1 MRNLIGGLCVAVVG
15 GLAGV
20 GMAQTTVD
28 SALPTYKAVEGVS
41 GSVKSVGS
49 DTMNNVMTHWQEEF
63 KKLYPSVQTAM
74 EGKGSATAPPALTEG
89 QSQFGPMSREMK
101 GSEIDAFEKKF
112 GYKPTGLKTA
122 IDALAVFVNKDCPL
136 EEISFDQLKQ
146 IFSVEEKK
154 EMTWGDLGVTN
165 PEWASKPI
173 ALYGRNS
180 ASGTYGYF
188 KEHVLGKKD
197 YKASVKEQPG
207 SSGVV
212 QAIGSDKF
220 AMGYSGIGYK
230 TAEVKALK
238 VKKTAKD
245 TAIAPSAATCYDS
258 SYPIARWLLVY
269 INYKPGSQLDPLRAE
284 FIKMIYT
291 KQGQEGV
298 SKDGYI
304 PVTAETAREEL
315 KSVGLKP
322 AF

>member
-1 MRNLIGGLCVAVVG
+1 MRNLIGGLYVAVIG
-15 GLAGV
+15 GMASIAG
-20 GMAQTTVD
+20 AQTTVD
-28 SALPTYKAVEGVS
+28 SALPRYKAVEGVS
-41 GSVKSVGS
+41 GSVQSVGS

-63 KKLYPSVQTAM
+63 KKLYPSVRTAM

-101 GSEIDAFEKKF
+101 GVEIDAFEKKF
-112 GYKPTGLKTA
+112 GYKPTGLRTA
-122 IDALAVFVNKDCPL
+122 IDALAVYVNKDCPL
-136 EEISFDQLKQ
+136 DEISFDQLRQ
-146 IFSVEEKK
+146 IFSVEGKD
-154 EMTWGDLGVTN
+154 MTWGDVGVRDT
-165 PEWASKPI
+165 EWASKPI

-197 YKASVKEQPG
+197 YKATVKEQPG

-212 QAIGSDKF
+212 QAVGSDRF

-238 VKKTAKD
+238 VKKTARD
-245 TAIAPSAATCYDS
+245 AAVAPTAASCYDS

-284 FIKMIYT
+284 FIKMIFS
-291 KQGQEGV
+291 KAGQEGV
-298 SKDGYI
+298 LKDGYI
-304 PVTAETAREEL
+304 PVTADTAREEL
-315 KSVGLKP
+315 KAVGIKP

>member
-1 MRNLIGGLCVAVVG
+1 MRNLIGGMSVMV
-15 GLAGV
+15 LAAV
-20 GMAQTTVD
+20 GMAQTAVD

-41 GSVKSVGS
+41 GSIKSIGS

-101 GSEIDAFEKKF
+101 GSEVDAFEKKF
-112 GYKPTGLKTA
+112 GYKPTGLRTG
-122 IDALAVFVNKDCPL
+122 IDALAIFVNKDCPVD
-136 EEISFDQLKQ
+136 EISFEQAKA
-146 IFSVEEKK
+146 IFSVDGKD
-154 EMTWGDLGVTN
+154 MTWGDLGVTN
-165 PEWASKPI
+165 ADWASKPI

-245 TAIAPSAATCYDS
+245 TAVAPTAAACYDG
-258 SYPIARWLLVY
+258 SYPIARSLLVY
-269 INYKPGSQLDPLRAE
+269 INYKPGSKLDPLRAE
-284 FIKMIYT
+284 FITMIFS
-291 KQGQEGV
+291 KQGQEGIV
-298 SKDGYI
+298 KDGYI
-304 PVTAETAREEL
+304 PILAETAREEL

-322 AF
+322 SF

>member
-1 MRNLIGGLCVAVVG
+1 MRNLIGGLSVMVLATV
-15 GLAGV
+15 GLAQG
-20 GMAQTTVD
+20 GTTVD
-28 SALPTYKAVEGVS
+28 SALPKYKAVEGVS
-41 GSVKSVGS
+41 GSIKSIGS

-112 GYKPTGLKTA
+112 GYKPTGLRTG
-122 IDALAVFVNKDCPL
+122 IDALAIYVNKDCPL
-136 EEISFDQLKQ
+136 EEISFEQAKQ
-146 IFSVEEKK
+146 VFSVDGK
-154 EMTWGDLGVTN
+154 EMTWGDLGLTN
-165 PEWASKPI
+165 AEWASKPI

-197 YKASVKEQPG
+197 YKATVKEQPG

-238 VKKTAKD
+238 VKKTNKD
-245 TAIAPSAATCYDS
+245 AAVAPTAAACYDS
-258 SYPIARWLLVY
+258 SYPIARSLLVY
-269 INYKPGSQLDPLRAE
+269 INYKPGSKLDPLRAE
-284 FIKMIYT
+284 FIKMIFS
-291 KQGQEGV
+291 KEGQEGIL
-298 SKDGYI
+298 KDGYI
-304 PVTAETAREEL
+304 PIMAETAREEL
-315 KSVGLKP
+315 KSVGLKVD
-322 AF
+322 F